1 MGKDGVIP
9 PLHEGGMQEA
19 VTAPAPI
26 ADALTVPTLP
36 NTVLVA
42 PEGLTEI
49 GLLELQVRGT
59 PVMVIPRMSV
69 TVALRIVDVPV
80 FTTNDVA
87 GFPSAPIEI
96 VWTGHVVNWSG
107 WLLTPLALA
116 KKKLEPGMLAVAT
129 CWFKHCPCEPLGH
142 CVVPAGSA
150 VKLSALALWPLAST
164 LCQLNGPTEAVMS
177 VFPLKAN
184 AW

>member
-9 PLHEGGMQEA
+9 PLHEGGVHEA
-19 VTAPAPI
+19 ITAPAPM

-36 NTVLVA
+36 YTVLVA

-59 PVMVIPRMSV
+59 PVIVIPRMSV

-80 FTTNDVA
+80 LTTNDVA

-96 VWTGHVVNWSG
+96 V
-107 WLLTPLALA
+107 
-116 KKKLEPGMLAVAT
+116 
-129 CWFKHCPCEPLGH
+129 
-142 CVVPAGSA
+142 
-150 VKLSALALWPLAST
+150 
-164 LCQLNGPTEAVMS
+164 
-177 VFPLKAN
+177 
-184 AW
+184 